1 MSSKVPALIDY
12 LVSLFTNA
20 ATLGGAAPPVTV
32 YDGPPTTGLDA
43 PLKLYVGLTDPD
55 ADTAEAAAAFTQGRS
70 DLGYLT
76 RDEVSEIHCAAEA
89 WAGTDDMPTVR
100 VAAFGIVAA
109 VETLVRADATSFGG
123 NAQLAAPGVTNG
135 ELLQNNTTTG
145 AVARVTFS
153 IMFKSFT

>member
-12 LVSLFTNA
+12 LVALFTSA
-20 ATLGGAAPPVTV
+20 ATLGAATPPVTV

-43 PLKLYVGLTDPD
+43 PLKLFVGLTDPD
-55 ADTAEAAAAFTQGRS
+55 ADTAEPAAAFTQARS
-70 DLGYLT
+70 DMGNLT
-76 RDEVSEIHCAAEA
+76 RDELSEIHCAAEA

-109 VETLVRADATSFGG
+109 VETLVRADATKFGG